1 MARFRLGVTRYAS
14 VLESIERQLA
24 PDGRLTC
31 RLGAGRVYLVLR
43 GAGATRWDPATQL
56 ARALEMAA
64 SARAILA
71 ADARAPVRVHARH
84 AVVVRFEDTTV
95 AEGCEVR
102 AHWECIVPTTTSG

>member
-1 MARFRLGVTRYAS
+1 MVRFRLAVTRYPS
-14 VLESIERQLA
+14 VLEAIERQLA

-64 SARAILA
+64 AARAILA
-71 ADARAPVRVHARH
+71 ADARGPVRAHARH
-84 AVVVRFEDTTV
+84 AVVVRFEDVTA

-102 AHWECIVPTTTSG
+102 AQWECVVPTTST